1 MGELKDWSWEA
12 LISPGCQRE
21 WERLETF
28 WNSACGFLRERLHR
42 RGDGS
47 AFPRSEVF
55 TAPHRHDSRL
65 RKGQGWESRLNM
77 STLPVCFSLRLTLFL
92 SLSVPLPISLFL
104 FLSVHPSFSLFLC
117 LFVHLHSTTLFL
129 TVLLTLSLTLS
140 LSQPFIQT
148 LKNVELSSTVLHL
161 NTQDIFSNGDN
172 NNIGDIYRLINREVI
187 H

>member
-1 MGELKDWSWEA
+1 MGEVKDWSWEA

-77 STLPVCFSLRLTLFL
+77 STLSVCFSLRLTLFL

-117 LFVHLHSTTLFL
+117 LFVHLHSTTL
-129 TVLLTLSLTLS
+129 SLTLS
-140 LSQPFIQT
+140 LSPF
-148 LKNVELSSTVLHL
+148 LSLNPSSKHL
-161 NTQDIFSNGDN
+161 RMLN
-172 NNIGDIYRLINREVI
+172 
-187 H
+187 